1 MGEVIH
7 ASDLEERIDKRNNKH
22 VYLMALGKG
31 ELIDATSKGGIF
43 RYINHSCDPNCETQ
57 KWTVDGESCIG
68 IFSKKFIKRGEEL
81 TFDYQ
86 FERYT
91 DENNTCYCGSKNCR
105 GVIGEKRDPFVLF
118 ITVLL

>member
-1 MGEVIH
+1 MYVQQ
-7 ASDLEERIDKRNNKH
+7 ALLYTQKRNNKH

-31 ELIDATSKGGIF
+31 EVFLIFFVLLHGQLIDATSKGGIF

-91 DENNTCYCGSKNCR
+91 D
-105 GVIGEKRDPFVLF
+105 V
-118 ITVLL
+118 